1 MENTSKQ
8 LENHNNEGIVK
19 KGILGFLIGLAIIVP
34 GVSGSTISIIFKL
47 YDKIMHAI
55 ANFIKEF
62 KLSIIFLTPI
72 AVGGILGLITGF
84 LSVQKLIDLM
94 PYAIISLFA
103 GLMLG
108 AIPSLKDEI
117 KEEKFTKKNI
127 IFICIGFVIPLLIT
141 LISILLSDADIDV
154 EAKLTLDFKSICM
167 YVIIGYLVAATQFIP
182 GASATAILMA
192 LGYFTPLMKSI
203 SFTYITENPSVL
215 LVYTFIGIGG
225 LLGLAS
231 LSKLINRL
239 ISKHKILMYFVFIGL
254 SLGSVICLFINVD
267 MLSVYQGWINN
278 GVFPFL
284 DIFLG
289 LGLFVAGALI
299 AYQLVQYMRRKSV
312 NQGVSQ

>member
-1 MENTSKQ
+1 MEKQ
-8 LENHNNEGIVK
+8 EIENEAKDSVLK
-19 KGILGFLIGLAIIVP
+19 KGLLGFLIGLAIIVP

-47 YDKIMHAI
+47 YEKIMHAI

-62 KLSIIFLTPI
+62 KISIIFLTPI
-72 AVGGILGLITGF
+72 VVGAVIGLLAGF
-84 LSVQKLIDLM
+84 FSVQKLIDLI
-94 PYAIISLFA
+94 PFAIISLFG

-127 IFICIGFVIPLLIT
+127 VFICIGFIIPIIIT
-141 LISILLSDADIDV
+141 IASILLSDADIELD
-154 EAKLTLDFKSICM
+154 AKLNLDFKSILM
-167 YVIIGYLVAATQFIP
+167 YIIIGYLIAATQFIP

-225 LLGLAS
+225 ILGLAS
-231 LSKLINRL
+231 LSKIINRL
-239 ISKHKILMYFVFIGL
+239 ISKHKIIMYFVFIGL
-254 SLGSVICLFINVD
+254 SLGSVICLFVNVD

-278 GVFPFL
+278 GTFPYL
-284 DIFLG
+284 DIILG
-289 LGLFVAGALI
+289 LGLFIAGALI
-299 AYQLVQYMRRKSV
+299 AYQLVQYMRRKNNTTDISK
-312 NQGVSQ
+312 